1 VDSETQTIYIAVYD
15 LESNDDLVVT
25 FDCVVLQ
32 ATVGSPL
39 LTGVKVAGKSS
50 APHSDYSDFDE
61 AITYDIE
68 ESYRSLE
75 IKRPEVTIFV
85 FNPQTGQRLDT
96 LDLPV
101 TGEGYI
107 KALIY
112 VPKSLV
118 PSLSIHFELDETLAL
133 KDGELVTVQ
142 SNTTL
147 YIGGSA
153 TTPLEE
159 ILEAGL
165 TVEGNGTKFS
175 IAFNGS
181 IDVPEHQAFI
191 EVTFPVVAV
200 NVNST
205 VNGDSSSTSAT

>member
-1 VDSETQTIYIAVYD
+1 MQKIHIAIYD
-15 LESNDDLVVT
+15 LGSADDLVVT

-32 ATVGSPL
+32 ATVGAPL
-39 LTGVKVAGKSS
+39 LTGVIVTGKSA
-50 APHSDYSDFDE
+50 APHTDYSDFDE
-61 AITYDIE
+61 AITYNIE

-75 IKRPEVTIFV
+75 IKRPDVTIFV
-85 FNPQTGQRLDT
+85 FDPQTGQRLDT
-96 LDLPV
+96 LELPV

-112 VPKSLV
+112 VPKTLV
-118 PSLSIHFELDETLAL
+118 PNLSVYFELDETLAL

-147 YIGGSA
+147 YIGGSS
-153 TTPLEE
+153 TTPLEQ

-165 TVEGNGTKFS
+165 SVENNGTKFN

-181 IDVPEHQAFI
+181 IDVPEHNAFI

-205 VNGDSSSTSAT
+205 VNGDSSSTSV